1 MRQLRTEFSDN
12 ISDHSVLPEYPRPSL
27 VRSSYLNLNGSWK
40 YAITREESIP
50 LQFDGDILVPF
61 SPECSL
67 SGVMR
72 HLKPDETLWYMRPL
86 SLTRPQPG
94 KRLLLHFGAAD
105 QYAEVYINRVQAGS
119 HQGGYLPFT
128 LDITDFVFS
137 GDNELLV
144 KIKDV
149 TDTSWHSRG
158 KQSLKSGGMFY
169 TAQSGLWQTVWAEI
183 VPDNY
188 IENIFFF
195 PDFDNSCLHMKVVT
209 PLETRL
215 QCTVSGDQTE
225 PFTFSALTNQETS
238 VELPGFHPWSPE
250 DPYLYQVTLTA
261 GQDRVSS
268 YFAMRKC
275 DIQTAADGTRRFF
288 LNNKPCFQAGVL
300 DQGYWPESLYTAP
313 TDEALI
319 ADIVRMKELG
329 FNMLRK
335 HAKIEPERFYYHCD
349 RLGMLVWQ
357 DMVNGG
363 THYRHW
369 FVTYLA
375 TLMNWNHIS
384 YHDGEKHRKLLSRT
398 EAEGQQEFLQEMEE
412 TIAFLYNHPCI
423 VVWVPFNEGWGQFDA
438 AMAAQRIHQLDPS
451 RLVDHAS
458 GWFDQKGGDIVSLHY
473 YFFTL
478 KFKTEKHRA
487 LALTEFG
494 GYSCSVPGHSAC
506 DKVYGYKKFNA
517 TGPLTCAYARLIEQ
531 TILPAVKKGI
541 GATVYTQLSDIEEET
556 NGIYTYDRKI
566 CKLDPDTVR
575 RLNQKLAKAG
585 SPSRD
590 LAPPDSENHKQ

>member
-128 LDITDFVFS
+128 LDITDFVFN